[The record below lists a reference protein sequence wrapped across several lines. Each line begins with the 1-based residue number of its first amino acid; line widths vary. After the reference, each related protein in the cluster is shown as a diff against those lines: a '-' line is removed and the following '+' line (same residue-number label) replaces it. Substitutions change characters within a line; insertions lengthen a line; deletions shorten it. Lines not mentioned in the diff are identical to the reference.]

1 MPGTETNVTPD
12 MLAPIMPK
20 ATIAHGELW
29 RAMKKSLLSALRL
42 VSHDSPSNSRKYT
55 SMERMMIMDAKDGRK
70 IRVAKNSRYI

>member
-42 VSHDSPSNSRKYT
+42 VSRDSPSNSRK
-55 SMERMMIMDAKDGRK
+55 
-70 IRVAKNSRYI
+70 